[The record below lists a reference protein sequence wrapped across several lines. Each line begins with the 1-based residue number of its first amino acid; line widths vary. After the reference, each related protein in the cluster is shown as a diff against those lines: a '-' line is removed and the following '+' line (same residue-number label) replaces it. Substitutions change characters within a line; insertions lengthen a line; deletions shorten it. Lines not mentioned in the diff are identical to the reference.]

1 MSHIAFQYAEAL
13 FQLAHEEDRVE
24 SLHAHYQAL
33 SEGLDEDIRRFLR
46 HPKIG
51 KNDKKEI
58 LAQAVDDSLLRH
70 FLFVLVDN
78 VRIDLLDDCLHELTT
93 IINNQNRVMDVT
105 VHSQHA
111 LSSADLK
118 TLQANIGKKHN
129 RTVRLE
135 NVVDPSIIGG
145 IRIEYEGHV
154 LDQTINH
161 YLHALKHNL
170 TK

>member
-1 MSHIAFQYAEAL
+1 MSYVAFQYAEAL
-13 FQLAHEEDRVE
+13 FQLAFEEDRVTE
-24 SLHAHYQAL
+24 LQQAYKAL
-33 SEGLDEDIRRFLR
+33 IEGLDDDIRRFLR
-46 HPKIG
+46 HPKVT

-58 LAQAVDDSLLRH
+58 LGQVVDDTLLRH
-70 FLFVLVDN
+70 FLFVLIDN
-78 VRIDLLDDCLHELTT
+78 VRIDLLEDCLSELNA
-93 IINNQNRVMDVT
+93 IINHQNKVMDVT
-105 VHSQHA
+105 VYSKQPLRSDDMKA
-111 LSSADLK
+111 
-118 TLQANIGKKHN
+118 LQANIGKKHN